1 MIREG
6 KWKLLNF
13 CSLVASRQVV
23 EKRKSN
29 RGSSLLLPVEQ
40 EKRLKGRNKRT
51 LERRI
56 CFSYWNSHVPVQ
68 RYYYNR
74 RVSLVS
80 SALLSLSLSLFY
92 SLAISYS
99 TQDPCLSNSLRTY
112 VNVRASS
119 LISYTRNSIRIG
131 LEDASETS
139 SLLLF
144 LALCN
149 RFVASFRPRWEEGE
163 DCFDRERN

>member
-56 CFSYWNSHVPVQ
+56 CFSY
-68 RYYYNR
+68 
-74 RVSLVS
+74 
-80 SALLSLSLSLFY
+80 
-92 SLAISYS
+92 
-99 TQDPCLSNSLRTY
+99 
-112 VNVRASS
+112 
-119 LISYTRNSIRIG
+119 
-131 LEDASETS
+131 
-139 SLLLF
+139 
-144 LALCN
+144 
-149 RFVASFRPRWEEGE
+149 
-163 DCFDRERN
+163 